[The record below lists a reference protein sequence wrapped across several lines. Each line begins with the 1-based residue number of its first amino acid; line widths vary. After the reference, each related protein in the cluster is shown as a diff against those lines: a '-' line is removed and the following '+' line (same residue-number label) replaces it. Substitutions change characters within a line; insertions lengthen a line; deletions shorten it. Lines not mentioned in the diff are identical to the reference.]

1 MPATLA
7 TTDMEGLRRG
17 LARLR
22 SDPTLGPDGRDELD
36 LIDRLVWLLER
47 TWSLSATHLLADNE
61 RLQALLE
68 DLAELVPGCDL
79 AATLGPADAK
89 PGQSLA
95 TLVSLDNLTARNQ
108 HLRAAL
114 SRVISDTWASQTEAA
129 PVVAARAR
137 AALREGLE
145 SRPW

>member
-7 TTDMEGLRRG
+7 TTDMESLRRS

-22 SDPTLGPDGRDELD
+22 SDPTLGPEGRDELD

-47 TWSLSATHLLADNE
+47 TWSLSAPHLVADNE
-61 RLQALLE
+61 RLQTLLE
-68 DLAELVPGCDL
+68 DLAEIVPGCDL
-79 AATLGPADAK
+79 AATLGSADAQ
-89 PGQSLA
+89 PDRPPA
-95 TLVSLDNLTARNQ
+95 VLVSHDNLTARNQ
-108 HLRAAL
+108 LLRAAL
-114 SRVISDTWASQTEAA
+114 SRVVSETWASHTDAA
-129 PVVAARAR
+129 TVVAARAR